1 METKELVIIGS
12 GPAGLSAGIYGKR
25 AMLDELVVERDI
37 YGGGQIAVTEQ
48 VDNYPGLNGIN
59 GYELAMK
66 FREHAEALQVPF
78 LADEVVGVE
87 RAEEGFVVK
96 LANNA
101 DIAARAVFVSTGA
114 SYARLGCKGEQ
125 EFAGS
130 GVSYCAT
137 CDGAFFKGKRV
148 AVVGGGNVA
157 LSDALYMAKLCERVY
172 LIHRRETLRGAKNL
186 QQKVFDT
193 ENIEFMPH
201 CEVKEIKG
209 ELKVEA
215 LLVENNLT
223 HDTRLLSLDGVFI
236 AIGMRPNSE
245 LFKGLV
251 RTDEY
256 GYIVADESCRS
267 SERGIYAIGDVR
279 TKSLRQV
286 VTAVSDGAAAIN
298 SLEEDINRELSH

>member
-1 METKELVIIGS
+1 METKEIVIIGS
-12 GPAGLSAGIYGKR
+12 GPAGLSAAIYGKR

-87 RAEEGFVVK
+87 RVEKDFVVK
-96 LANNA
+96 LANNT

-157 LSDALYMAKLCERVY
+157 LSDALYLAKLCERVY

-201 CEVKEIKG
+201 REVKEIKG

-223 HDTRLLSLDGVFI
+223 HDTRLLSVDGVFI
-236 AIGMRPNSE
+236 AIGMKPNSE
-245 LFKGLV
+245 LFRGLV
-251 RTDEY
+251 RMDEY

-267 SERGIYAIGDVR
+267 SEKGIYAIGDVR

-298 SLEEDINRELSH
+298 SLEEDMNRELSH